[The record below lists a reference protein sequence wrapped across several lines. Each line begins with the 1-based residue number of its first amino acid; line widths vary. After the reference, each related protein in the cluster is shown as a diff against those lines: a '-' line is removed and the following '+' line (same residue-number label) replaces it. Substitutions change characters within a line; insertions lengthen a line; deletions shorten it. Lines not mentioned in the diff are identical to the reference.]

1 VPRLFVPIILLAGGF
16 ALAQNPAALSPPGPG
31 AAVDFPGGGPGAGA
45 LVKLQFP
52 NTDVREVLSFYERL
66 TKKRLIVDNQV
77 QGSVNIVVP
86 GQVTAEEAIR
96 IIEINLLLNGYTL
109 VPAEHSDIVK
119 VIGVGKNPRT
129 AAVPIIS
136 DELELPDGEQVV
148 TFIFKLHYADPQE
161 VQQALSTYVVPAP
174 GGFTN
179 ITALPKS
186 QTLLITENTA
196 TIRGLLRVLHEIDV
210 PPAEVVSEFIP
221 LQRADAK
228 DILEKLTTIF
238 EKKEA
243 EKTTGPR
250 GATPA
255 APATLPGAVPP
266 GAVTAE
272 ATTPG
277 SVELRSAL
285 SEDSII
291 VGKIKLTAD
300 IRTNRIHVITRP
312 VNMPFIRN
320 LISEFDSSVAFGE
333 PVSRPLRYISVG
345 DVLDVVVKAI
355 TDPGM
360 KEEGGGAGGGSSK
373 GSQQGSGANRPTG
386 TGAATGAT
394 NTGSSTDSSGGS
406 GSSLNVSEGLSTEAV
421 DTTPEARVIGT
432 TKIIADKNANSI
444 IVIGSADVKAKV
456 FRLLDELDQRI
467 PQVMLQT
474 VVGELNLDAK
484 EQFGVDYVLRSAG
497 LGLSPIVLNG
507 SGSTTNNT
515 TTGTAAAATGSGN
528 AGTSTTT
535 GTGTTT
541 TTGTTTGT
549 GGSNLVDLSSGS
561 PSLNLNNL
569 LNQNTI
575 RAVAA
580 AGGSGLT
587 GFIAAGDS
595 MTAIVNALMNT
606 NKFRVITRPSVFT
619 RNNKKAI
626 IASGQEIPVPTSIQS
641 AVNSVSTVNSGL
653 VTQSSVEFKN
663 ITLQLEVV
671 PLINSEREVS
681 LDVLQKLDQVSGST
695 TIDGNAIPNIA
706 TRYVKTSVTVPNH
719 GTVVLGGLIQESLNK
734 TRSGIPWLSN
744 IPVLGYLFSNTQR
757 EKIRTEL
764 IILIRPEVSWAPP
777 ETAQIRERAQEIL
790 TMDPDLE
797 NQLFPQA
804 GRNAAAPEKDTTP
817 APRKRPTNRKA
828 TPSPATPF
836 PETASLP
843 TFRVN

>member
-1 VPRLFVPIILLAGGF
+1 
-16 ALAQNPAALSPPGPG
+16 
-31 AAVDFPGGGPGAGA
+31 
-45 LVKLQFP
+45 
-52 NTDVREVLSFYERL
+52 VLNFYERL
-66 TKKRLIVDNQV
+66 TKKHLIVDNQV
-77 QGSVNIVVP
+77 QGQVNIVVP
-86 GQVTAEEAIR
+86 GEIPAEEAIR
-96 IIEINLLLNGYTL
+96 IIEINLLLNGYTM
-109 VPAEHSDIVK
+109 VPVEHSDIIK
-119 VIGVGKNPRT
+119 VIGAGKNPRT

-136 DELELPDGEQVV
+136 DELQLPDGEQVV
-148 TFIFKLHYADPQE
+148 TYIAKLHYADPQE
-161 VQQALSTYVVPAP
+161 VQQALGTYVVPAP

-221 LQRADAK
+221 LERADAK
-228 DILEKLTTIF
+228 DVLEKLTTIF
-238 EKKEA
+238 EKKDA
-243 EKTTGPR
+243 EKTAVP
-250 GATPA
+250 GARPI
-255 APATLPGAVPP
+255 PVPQPTLPGVQP
-266 GAVTAE
+266 GTVAGEVTGG
-272 ATTPG
+272 G
-277 SVELRSAL
+277 SVELRSL

-300 IRTNRIHVITRP
+300 VRTNRIHVVTRP
-312 VNMPFIRN
+312 VNMPFVRK
-320 LISEFDSSVAFGE
+320 LISEFDASVPFGV
-333 PVSRPLRYISVG
+333 PVTRPLRYISVG

-360 KEEGGGAGGGSSK
+360 KEEGGGTGGTSKPAQQSSTPNRGLGAGGG
-373 GSQQGSGANRPTG
+373 
-386 TGAATGAT
+386 GAT
-394 NTGSSTDSSGGS
+394 NVGGSGTESSSGS
-406 GSSLNVSEGLSTEAV
+406 GSSSIGSEELSTTAV

-432 TKIIADKNANSI
+432 TKIIADKNANAI

-474 VVGELNLDAK
+474 IVGELNLDAK
-484 EQFGVDYVLRSAG
+484 EQYGVDYVLRNAG

-507 SGSTTNNT
+507 NGTSTTTNNT
-515 TTGTAAAATGSGN
+515 STGTAAVATGSNN

-535 GTGTTT
+535 SPTTTTTNGT
-541 TTGTTTGT
+541 TTGTTSAG
-549 GGSNLVDLSSGS
+549 NFVDLSSGA
-561 PSLNLNNL
+561 PALNFNNL
-569 LNQNTI
+569 LSQNTLK
-575 RAVAA
+575 AVAG
-580 AGGSGLT
+580 AGGSGVS
-587 GFIAAGDS
+587 GFIAAGNS
-595 MTAIVNALMNT
+595 MTAIVTALMNT
-606 NKFRVITRPSVFT
+606 NRFRVITRPSVFT

-641 AVNSVSTVNSGL
+641 ALNSVSTANSGL

-671 PLINSEREVS
+671 PLINSDREVS

-706 TRYVKTSVTVPNH
+706 TRYVKTSVTVPNQ

-764 IILIRPEVSWAPP
+764 IILIRPEVSWSPP
-777 ETAQIRERAQEIL
+777 EAVQIRERAQEIL

-797 NQLFPQA
+797 NGLFPKGVRVA
-804 GRNAAAPEKDTTP
+804 DPSEKAATP
-817 APRKRPTNRKA
+817 APRKRSSGRNGSTPVPA
-828 TPSPATPF
+828 TPSP
-836 PETASLP
+836 ETAAIP
-843 TFRVN
+843 AFRVQ